1 MKIPPGFV
9 WFEQQIAEA
18 KFCGLLREG
27 CADAVTECC
36 RRIDGKPDAVC
47 KDRAKIRAVLVG
59 DFFVKRYNL
68 PGWWNQ
74 LRRPWRGGRPERVLL
89 VTETLLAHEL
99 MAVPVVAA
107 LSEKSASGI
116 RDYLITEIFPA
127 GMCEA
132 DKVLPL
138 PGSDDGG
145 WQQLLTGILPVV
157 AQWHNAGVE
166 HGDLNL
172 RNICVT
178 ADFSQVC
185 PIDLDGGI
193 IHRRRLPPGAVVREL
208 GRLASAFFLAY
219 QGIPPE
225 TLAADICRSY
235 HDLTGLSCDRR
246 QVLKRMNYLLG
257 ER

>member
-27 CADAVTECC
+27 FADAVTECC

-193 IHRRRLPPGAVVREL
+193 IALDVVAVIDVETGGAVQNPL
-208 GRLASAFFLAY
+208 GDISGHSSGSQAQNHNEAQDDSDNLLHCDFL
-219 QGIPPE
+219 QNI
-225 TLAADICRSY
+225 
-235 HDLTGLSCDRR
+235 
-246 QVLKRMNYLLG
+246 
-257 ER
+257 